1 MRSICVRSCL
11 LLLML
16 VRIAA
21 LADEPLPDATDDE
34 GGDSLES
41 ADLSEIDRKLNNP
54 LTDLW
59 SLTFQGNYSLIT
71 GDAIEDTYSN
81 TFFFQPAL
89 PVPVGKNKDKI
100 FIARPVFPFVK
111 TPVFDPLQPDRVDRH
126 EWGFGDMQVFA
137 MLGPKKEDG
146 TVVGVG
152 GTFILPTASRDELGA
167 GKWQAGPA
175 AMWFYMGKPW
185 VLGAVLQH
193 WWSFAGDS
201 DRSHTNRTELQYVVR
216 RSMPG
221 GWSLGMGPTISYD
234 WTADPDNRLTVPIGL
249 GVTKTIRIGKT
260 PVKIRLEPQYSII
273 KPDNSA
279 TEWNLRIQ
287 IAPVIRSPF
296 TR

>member
-1 MRSICVRSCL
+1 MWRTLKPL
-11 LLLML
+11 LLLAF
-16 VRIAA
+16 VCSAA
-21 LADEPLPDATDDE
+21 FADEATEDE
-34 GGDSLES
+34 TESDRDHSLAS
-41 ADLSEIDRKLNNP
+41 ADLGEIDRKLNNP

-59 SLTFQGNYSLIT
+59 SLTFQGNYSLIR
-71 GDAIEDTYSN
+71 GDAVEDTYSN
-81 TFFFQPAL
+81 TFIFQPAL

-111 TPVFDPLQPDRVDRH
+111 TPVLDPLQPGRVEKH

-137 MLGPKKEDG
+137 MLGPNKEDG
-146 TVVGVG
+146 TVLGVG

-185 VLGAVLQH
+185 VFGAVLQH
-193 WWSFAGDS
+193 WWSFAGES
-201 DRSHTNRTELQYVVR
+201 DRSHTSRTELQYVIR
-216 RSMPG
+216 RSLSG

-234 WTADPDNRLTVPIGL
+234 WTADPDDRLTVPIGL
-249 GVTKTIRIGKT
+249 GITRTVRIGNT
-260 PVKIRLEPQYSII
+260 PVKMRFEPQYSII
-273 KPDNSA
+273 KPDNSG
-279 TEWNLRIQ
+279 TEWNIRIQ